1 MGSEEGRHIL
11 KLCHSLALPLKECP
25 RLSSFQ
31 GMARY
36 TYLRQL
42 RDLNEPLEVLKVA
55 GAVEQIFQPRDGGG
69 PEGAGVFTSPKEEG
83 SVQPPSFPPVLAQAK
98 GTGCQ
103 GDSFHGAWIQL

>member
-1 MGSEEGRHIL
+1 MGSEEGTHTLRF
-11 KLCHSLALPLKECP
+11 CHSFDLPLREQP
-25 RLSSFQ
+25 RLSSPQ
-31 GMARY
+31 GVARY

-69 PEGAGVFTSPKEEG
+69 PEGAGVFTSPREEG
-83 SVQPPSFPPVLAQAK
+83 TVQLPSFPPVPAQAK

-103 GDSFHGAWIQL
+103 GDSLHGARIQL